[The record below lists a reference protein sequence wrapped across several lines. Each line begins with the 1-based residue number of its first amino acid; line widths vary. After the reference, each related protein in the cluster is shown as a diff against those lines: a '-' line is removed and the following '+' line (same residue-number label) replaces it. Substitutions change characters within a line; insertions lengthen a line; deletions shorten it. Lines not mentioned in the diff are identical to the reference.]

1 MADRPVTHFADR
13 LLEAIDRCAAPACVG
28 IDPVFERLPEVLQR
42 HLPTKVQAIE
52 RFSIDVVKAVA
63 GVVPA
68 VKPQSACF
76 ERYGAAGVLALE
88 RVCAEARDAGLL
100 VILDAKRG
108 DIGVSSEHYAAAAFE
123 ACDADAVTVNAYLGP
138 SVVESYFDAMDRAAK
153 RTGRGRG
160 LFVLVRT
167 SNPDS
172 DHIQSLKIDGET
184 VAQRMADLVHWLG
197 EKRLGERGYS
207 DIGAVVAA
215 TKPRDASSLR
225 KRMKRQILLVPGFGA
240 QGGAVKDV
248 QRLFQKGSGAIVS
261 ASRSVIYA
269 GDRKAADWTPAV
281 RKAAEQLV
289 EDLAPLRQTD

>member
-1 MADRPVTHFADR
+1 MPDRPASHFADR
-13 LLEAIDRCAAPACVG
+13 LLEAIDRCGAPACVG
-28 IDPVFERLPEVLQR
+28 IDPVFDRLPEVLQR

-52 RFSIDVVKAVA
+52 RFSIDIVRAVA
-63 GVVPA
+63 GLVPA

-108 DIGVSSEHYAAAAFE
+108 DIGVTSEHYAVAAFE
-123 ACDADAVTVNAYLGP
+123 ACDADAVTVSAYLGP
-138 SVVESYFDAMDRAAK
+138 SVVQSYFDTMDRVAK

-172 DHIQSLKIDGET
+172 DHVQSLTLEGGDT
-184 VAQRMADLVHWLG
+184 VAQRMADLVQWLG
-197 EKRLGERGYS
+197 QDRLGERGYS

-215 TKPRDASSLR
+215 TKPDDAADLR
-225 KRMKRQILLVPGFGA
+225 RRLASAMLLVPGYGA
-240 QGGAVKDV
+240 QGGGVEDIRA
-248 QRLFQKGSGAIVS
+248 LFRKGEGAIVT

-269 GDRKAADWTPAV
+269 FDPKMADWAPAV
-281 RKAAEQLV
+281 RDAASKMME
-289 EDLAPLRQTD
+289 ELAPLGA